1 MQRAYAA
8 HLIQC
13 FMMFHAVSCFVDYFV
28 NSSSFLSV
36 RATLDALW
44 FTGRPVPPESSASE
58 AARFGVEI
66 RDDSRWPW
74 IRRMVRCMADGEV
87 FSSTASTKRGFESG
101 WIFNDLSW
109 ILTENQNNN
118 NKKKKTK
125 KKNSESR
132 SAQKC
137 HLKTSD
143 KCSLCMFQTKLLL
156 SMLSPKKCSQQP
168 ETKKELGWF
177 RQTSS
182 IQKNAKN
189 KNAYFM
195 FAKILNLIRR
205 NGRNGAPRHLP
216 VARRIA
222 TPLLLD
228 SARPYRLYR
237 VVSVISD
244 NMWYLKDFE
253 TMRQE

>member
-118 NKKKKTK
+118 NNKKKTK
-125 KKNSESR
+125 KEEEGEEEEFRVQVCPKMPPKNKR
-132 SAQKC
+132 QV
-137 HLKTSD
+137 L
-143 KCSLCMFQTKLLL
+143 SLYVPNQAAAFNVEPKE
-156 SMLSPKKCSQQP
+156 MLSTAWNEERVGVIPSKKFNPEKRKKQKRIFHVCKDIEFDQEKRTKWRTSTSPRCSAYC
-168 ETKKELGWF
+168 
-177 RQTSS
+177 
-182 IQKNAKN
+182 NA
-189 KNAYFM
+189 
-195 FAKILNLIRR
+195 LT
-205 NGRNGAPRHLP
+205 
-216 VARRIA
+216 AR
-222 TPLLLD
+222 LC
-228 SARPYRLYR
+228 
-237 VVSVISD
+237 
-244 NMWYLKDFE
+244 
-253 TMRQE
+253 